1 MFPGGVSESTDFSP
15 DWLDLIGHKDLP
27 LKTSMKNASFYQ
39 SYINQLPKEALPA
52 HIGFRICAIRET
64 FEESGVLLV
73 RSLKDGDMAGCTP
86 GLVSNLLSEDDIKSW
101 RSKVHSD
108 SSLFIQLCR
117 LNVVVFDQNKIN
129 KLFHST
135 VNP

>member
-27 LKTSMKNASFYQ
+27 LKTSMKNALFYQ
-39 SYINQLPKEALPA
+39 SYINQLPKGGLPV

-73 RSLKDGDMAGCTP
+73 RSLKDGDIAGCTA
-86 GLVSNLLSEDDIKSW
+86 GLVSSLLSDDDMKSW
-101 RSKVHSD
+101 RSKIHLD
-108 SSLFIQLCR
+108 PSLFIQLDLQVKCSC
-117 LNVVVFDQNKIN
+117 I
-129 KLFHST
+129 
-135 VNP
+135 